1 VLYVPHILCPIDST
15 HPKPHSLRFPLKARL
30 ETAIEELSMA
40 VEGCEGATDVNA
52 AELAE
57 ANEIIAA
64 VQTA

>member
-1 VLYVPHILCPIDST
+1 MLLS
-15 HPKPHSLRFPLKARL
+15 KARL